1 MKNKITIHIF
11 TAILSFIG
19 ALLMIGFSTILLSDM
34 INLSH
39 KSTYLLLG
47 ILYYIL
53 SIVML
58 REKSRELFI
67 TYFATIFQ
75 ISSVILL
82 LISSDLNILFFHV
95 NIYYHVIVT
104 LSLISITQAIFYLLV
119 DSKPH
124 KILASFFTFF
134 ALDGLMVTL
143 GLGQLVGVLFVAVLL
158 FSIKKHIEIAYGVT
172 IAILLS
178 LFFSL
183 NHDFYFLRRGF
194 RFEYNFTYI
203 AVVLMSVLVGYFIA
217 NLLKEKNLLANNR
230 YTIISFIVTVFGVV
244 LFYFQPTI
252 AITMFLI
259 LFWFYHKSL
268 ALMIASFL
276 MFLFFIYKFYYML
289 DSTLLEKS
297 LIMMTSGILLFGFR
311 YFLKKGFKNA

>member
-1 MKNKITIHIF
+1 MKSKITIHIF
-11 TAILSFIG
+11 TALLSFIG

-39 KSTYLLLG
+39 GSTYLVLG

-58 REKSRELFI
+58 RKKSKELFI

-75 ISSVILL
+75 ISSVISF
-82 LISSDLNILFFHV
+82 LISSDYNVLFSHIDREYRYISIF
-95 NIYYHVIVT
+95 
-104 LSLISITQAIFYLLV
+104 LFISITQIIFYLLV

-134 ALDGLMVTL
+134 TLDAFMITL
-143 GLGQLVGVLFVAVLL
+143 GLGQLLGVLFVAVLL
-158 FSIKKHIEIAYGVT
+158 FSIKKYIEIAYGVT
-172 IAILLS
+172 IAILVS

-183 NHDFYFLRRGF
+183 NNDFFFLRQSF

-203 AVVLMSVLVGYFIA
+203 ALGLMFVLVSYFVI
-217 NLLKEKNLLANNR
+217 NLLKSKNLFTNNK
-230 YTIISFIVTVFGVV
+230 YTLTSLIALVLWGV

-276 MFLFFIYKFYYML
+276 VFLFFIYKFYYMF

-297 LIMMTSGILLFGFR
+297 LIMMTIGVLLFGFR
-311 YFLKKGFKNA
+311 YLLKKGF